1 MSKMEDRLVYMAN
14 QIGKAFVLR
23 PRDEAIEEIAAHIKA
38 FWEKRMLA
46 RVFAHIDAGG
56 AGLDELPKQSLLKLR
71 ETLPK

>member
-23 PRDEAIEEIAAHIKA
+23 PRDEAINEIAKHIKS

-46 RVFAHIDAGG
+46 RIFAHIDAGG
-56 AGLDELPKQSLLKLR
+56 AGLDELPRQSLVKLR

>member
-23 PRDEAIEEIAAHIKA
+23 PHQEAVDEIAAHIKA
-38 FWEKRMLA
+38 FWEKRMLT
-46 RVFAHIDAGG
+46 RIFAHIDAGG
-56 AGLDELPKQSLLKLR
+56 AGLDELPKQALLKLR